1 MKRRK
6 WQTFVR
12 PFFVY
17 FNVHTRTP
25 WHTLSKTELIEL
37 IDLVLHVINGWR
49 MCIWRATYITLQRAS
64 ERDTQNEVE
73 IEGARDIPSPH
84 SIWRSILLYG
94 CMVCTVQG
102 EIERMLH
109 FAMAYRHSH
118 TFTVYETH
126 HRCTVNQN
134 NPIKPAKVA
143 HNHPDDIHNFGG
155 IFIETGLKMRKIT
168 WDSQHCSIPTFSF
181 NEKRNISRS
190 IQSVIWLFASESWNS
205 VTFCFGIF
213 SKLVIFFVIIYS

>member
-64 ERDTQNEVE
+64 ERDGQNEVE

-84 SIWRSILLYG
+84 SIWRSILLWCALCRERLRG
-94 CMVCTVQG
+94 CSILPWHTDTLTPSPCTKHTTAAPSIKTIQLNLRRLHTT
-102 EIERMLH
+102 IRMI
-109 FAMAYRHSH
+109 
-118 TFTVYETH
+118 FTISLEFLS
-126 HRCTVNQN
+126 
-134 NPIKPAKVA
+134 KPAWKCGKS
-143 HNHPDDIHNFGG
+143 HEIHNIVQFR
-155 IFIETGLKMRKIT
+155 L
-168 WDSQHCSIPTFSF
+168 
-181 NEKRNISRS
+181 SRS
-190 IQSVIWLFASESWNS
+190 MKSE
-205 VTFCFGIF
+205 IF
-213 SKLVIFFVIIYS
+213 RVQFNR